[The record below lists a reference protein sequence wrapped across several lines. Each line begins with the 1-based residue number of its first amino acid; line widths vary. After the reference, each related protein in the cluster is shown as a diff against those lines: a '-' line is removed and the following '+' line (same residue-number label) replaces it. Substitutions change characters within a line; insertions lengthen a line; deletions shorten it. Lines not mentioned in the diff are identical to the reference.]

1 MPDTARGLEGV
12 VVAESSISKVYGD
25 EGKLIYRGIHIDELA
40 TRSNFEEVVFLLWN
54 GRLPNRAEYD
64 AFCRDLARERAVP
77 APILDLLRTLP
88 PDDSMA
94 ALRTATSALSAFDPD
109 AEDTSVD
116 AGRRKA
122 QRLTASL
129 ATLVAAIGRIRDGR
143 EPIAP
148 DPALPHGANF
158 LFMLTGKRPE
168 DVAARTFDQAL
179 VLHADHG
186 FNASTFAARVTTSTL
201 ADMHSAIVS
210 AIGTLKGAA
219 HGGANMRVMEMLLDI
234 DASGKT
240 PEDWV
245 RQKLSENKRIMGFG
259 HRVYKVVDPRATHLR
274 HSSALLA
281 QATGN
286 DKWFRMSERIEKV
299 VREQKGLN
307 PNVDF
312 YSASTYYT
320 LGIPTHLYTPIFA
333 VSRISGWTGHVL
345 EQMQNNRLIRP
356 RSDYVGLT
364 NVAYVP
370 MSERRG

>member
-1 MPDTARGLEGV
+1 MPDTAKGLEGV
-12 VVAESSISKVYGD
+12 VVAESSMGKVFGD
-25 EGKLIYRGIHIDELA
+25 EGKLIYRGIQIDELA
-40 TRSNFEEVVFLLWN
+40 TQSNFEEVVFLLWN
-54 GRLPNRAEYD
+54 GRLPNRTEYD
-64 AFCRDLARERAVP
+64 AFCRDMSHDRAVP

-88 PDDSMA
+88 ADDSMA
-94 ALRTATSALSAFDPD
+94 TLRTATSALSAYDPD
-109 AEDTSVD
+109 AEDYSVE

-122 QRLTASL
+122 RRLTASL
-129 ATLVAAIGRIRDGR
+129 ATLVAAIGRIRDGQ
-143 EPIAP
+143 EPIGP
-148 DPALPHGANF
+148 DASLSHAANF
-158 LFMLTGKRPE
+158 LFMLTGNRPS

-201 ADMHSAIVS
+201 SDMHSAIVS

-234 DASGKT
+234 DRSGKT
-240 PEDWV
+240 PEEWV

-259 HRVYKVVDPRATHLR
+259 HRVYKVEDPRATHLR
-274 HSSALLA
+274 RSSAQLA
-281 QATGN
+281 QTSGN

-356 RSDYVGLT
+356 RSDYTGPT
-364 NVAYVP
+364 SVAYVP